1 MANGLLGLLSPQE
14 QAYARNQ
21 GLLGLGSGL
30 LAGSGYRARPVTFG
44 EAAGGGVANMQQMQ
58 QQAIQNALQRQTLQ
72 QRMGG
77 VTPSAVN
84 EFQFWQGLQPEQQEQ
99 FLQLK
104 RAPTFL
110 DVGSG
115 FVTPSGVQPTQPR
128 PVVGKELP
136 PAQRPEVKRAQA
148 EEQARGKLVVEK
160 EKMLPKARASM
171 RALHTKSRLL
181 KDKVQEGLQLVGP
194 FTTGAGSLLAALPG
208 TDARRLKGV
217 IRTIQ
222 ANLGFSELQ
231 QMRSNSPTGG
241 ALGSI
246 SEREIG
252 LLTSVQQ
259 ALDQAQSASD
269 VVDALNIINE
279 YANRMEGESVTAF
292 EEDFGMPFSGQR
304 QTPQTPETPPLP
316 EGFTIR

>member
-58 QQAIQNALQRQTLQ
+58 QQAIQNALQRQMLQ

-84 EFQFWQGLQPEQQEQ
+84 EFQFWQGLPREQQEQ

-115 FVTPSGVQPTQPR
+115 FVSPSGVQPTQPR
-128 PVVGKELP
+128 PVVEKELP
-136 PAQRPEVKRAQA
+136 PAQRPEVKRAQT
-148 EEQARGKLVVEK
+148 EEQARGKLTVEK
-160 EKMLPKARASM
+160 EKMLPKAKASV
-171 RALHTKSRLL
+171 RVLHSKTRLL
-181 KDKVQEGLQLVGP
+181 RDKVKEGMELVGP
-194 FTTGAGSLLAALPG
+194 FATGAGSLLAALPG

-222 ANLGFSELQ
+222 ANLGFTELQ
-231 QMRSNSPTGG
+231 EMRASSPTGG
-241 ALGSI
+241 ALGQV
-246 SEREIG
+246 SERELA
-252 LLTSVQQ
+252 LLTSAQQ
-259 ALDQAQSASD
+259 ALDQAQSTSD
-269 VVDALNIINE
+269 VIDALNNILAI
-279 YANRMEGESVTAF
+279 ANRMEGESVTAF
-292 EEDFGMPFSGQR
+292 EDDFGMPFSRQ